1 MGRQETEIQETEMRI
16 FASLYEDIA
25 QGFVWLQK
33 PGLPPRCI
41 VKIRNPATGRSVFC
55 EALQFDKNFLNR
67 YNKPPRYT
75 IQRPEAS
82 LVMNWWYRARLGDLQ
97 TQHEYPLEIS
107 AANSWCGK
115 LRACMHHPQILVRV
129 GVWLGI
135 ISVAFG
141 AIGVVLGVIS
151 VCARGASS

>member
-1 MGRQETEIQETEMRI
+1 LNRQETEIRI

-41 VKIRNPATGRSVFC
+41 VKIKNLETGRSVFC
-55 EALQFDKNFLNR
+55 EALQFDKNFLDR
-67 YNKPPRYT
+67 YNKCPRYT
-75 IQRPEAS
+75 IKNPATS

-115 LRACMHHPQILVRV
+115 LLACFHHPQILVRV
-129 GVWLGI
+129 AAWLGI
-135 ISVAFG
+135 ISVVLG
-141 AIGVVLGVIS
+141 AIGVVLGVVS
-151 VCARGASS
+151 VWPTGGSS